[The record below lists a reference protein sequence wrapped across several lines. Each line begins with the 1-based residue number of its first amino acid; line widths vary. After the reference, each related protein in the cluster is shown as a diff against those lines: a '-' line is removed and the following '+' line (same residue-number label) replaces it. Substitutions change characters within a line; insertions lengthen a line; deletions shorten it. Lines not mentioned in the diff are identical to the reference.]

1 VEVEV
6 QEPDPQLVN
15 AAKAGDLHAFER
27 IVRRYQTDVLRLALH
42 VVHDMGAAEDAT
54 QETFIRAFRF
64 LHRYRGDSKFSTW
77 LLSIARNCAL
87 DELRRSTKGG
97 WPKGDFDDN
106 EATRD
111 SHAQVGIEIR
121 EALSDLPLELR
132 EAVILIDMFGMSYRE
147 AATVVRIAEGTVK
160 SRVHRARRLLIETL
174 SPAEEERHG
183 EG

>member
-64 LHRYRGDSKFSTW
+64 LRRYRGDSKFSTW
-77 LLSIARNCAL
+77 LFSIARNCAL
-87 DELRRSTKGG
+87 DEVRRSARGG
-97 WPKGDFDDN
+97 SPKPDFDTD
-106 EATRD
+106 EAARE
-111 SHAQVGIEIR
+111 SHPQVGVEIR
-121 EALSDLPLELR
+121 EALSELPLELR

-147 AATVVRIAEGTVK
+147 ASLVVRIAEGTVK
-160 SRVHRARRLLIETL
+160 SRVHRARQLLIETL
-174 SPAEEERHG
+174 SPAEQERHG

>member
-1 VEVEV
+1 M
-6 QEPDPQLVN
+6 QEPDPQLLN

-27 IVRRYQTDVLRLALH
+27 IVRRYQADVLRLALH

-87 DELRRSTKGG
+87 DELRRSTRGG
-97 WPKGDFDDN
+97 WPKDDFDET
-106 EATRD
+106 EAARD

-121 EALSDLPLELR
+121 DALSDLPLELR

-147 AATVVRIAEGTVK
+147 AATIVKIAEGTVK
-160 SRVHRARRLLIETL
+160 SRVHRARRLLVETL
-174 SPAEEERHG
+174 SPAEEERRG